1 MTSTIS
7 QVLGANYAMF
17 YHPGLP
23 VDAFTP
29 VQTLSHSVK
38 ISNDLLNLYGRD
50 FSCWNSRHHDTVAQ
64 LMNANWICQR
74 LATEPI
80 CKPILVHQHNKQL
93 VVDCGDTRIMALS
106 AINHPAKLTAII
118 TVRNQQADQY
128 TDWIPVKSN
137 QDLIRL
143 CGFDPE
149 QSSILLTAADADLDW
164 CIDWLEIGDPSTSHH
179 LHDINTRVL
188 MLQAWI
194 NGQPADFKFSV
205 DWVSQPIDWAE
216 YQVTGSSR

>member
-7 QVLGANYAMF
+7 QILGADYAMF

-38 ISNDLLNLYGRD
+38 ISNDLLNQFGRD
-50 FSCWNSRHHDTVAQ
+50 FSLWDRRHHDTVAQ

-80 CKPILVHQHNKQL
+80 RKPILVHQHNEQL
-93 VVDCGDTRIMALS
+93 RVDCGDTRIMALS
-106 AINHPAKLTAII
+106 AIDHPAKLTAII
-118 TVRNQQADQY
+118 TVRNQQAGQY
-128 TDWIPVKSN
+128 ADWTPIKTN
-137 QDLIRL
+137 QDLIGL
-143 CGFDPE
+143 CGFDPDHTD
-149 QSSILLTAADADLDW
+149 ILLTAAEPDLDW
-164 CIDWLEIGDPSTSHH
+164 CIDWLEIGDSSTAHH
-179 LHDINTRVL
+179 LHDVNTRVR

-194 NGQPADFKFSV
+194 QDQPADFKFSTG
-205 DWVSQPIDWAE
+205 WVSEPIDWTR
-216 YQVTGSSR
+216 YQSI